1 LFNKEQKDKIFRNY
15 ITECLKILCENTCV
29 PANYYSNG
37 KLGKYITLSYDEI
50 INPKPQEDIDP
61 HAVINRIKSK
71 FRG

>member
-1 LFNKEQKDKIFRNY
+1 LFNKEQKDKLFKNY

-37 KLGKYITLSYDEI
+37 KSGKYITLSFDEI